1 MKFLL
6 KIVLAVCSVQTVSA
20 FVAPS
25 NIAQVSHTIMTPT
38 STFSQ
43 VNMAPID
50 TDTFNTIVNNAPS
63 MMLSETEPWV
73 EPLSQI
79 LGPFFNLFS
88 FFMVSAVM
96 NDDSY

>member
-1 MKFLL
+1 MTSFF
-6 KIVLAVCSVQTVSA
+6 KIVSVLCSVQIVNA
-20 FVAPS
+20 FVAPT
-25 NIAQVSHTIMTPT
+25 NIAQVAPSIMTPT

-43 VNMAPID
+43 LNMAPID
-50 TDTFNTIVNNAPS
+50 TDTLNTIVNNAPS

-79 LGPFFNLFS
+79 LGPFFNIFS

-96 NDDSY
+96 NDSY